1 MHQVW
6 HTGRAKLALIV
17 AIFLFAGGCGRT
29 KDGDV
34 QLSSLLRSGQTHME
48 KGRYREAI
56 TDFEKA
62 MTLDPSAP
70 EPYIRLALLYEECL
84 RDPLTALRYY
94 RKYQQVEKDPV
105 KREEVQGWIVQLE
118 QVAARAPNPGADETP
133 RELQVARLQGES
145 NPGRGL
151 TGQSGSPSSEG
162 TSPSK
167 GAQQKFPTGLQ
178 GSTVSSASSN
188 QAEERLKQ
196 LETERTALAKTL
208 NEARAEILKNQ
219 QAARQVEQN
228 NSSLRESYEAQVAEL
243 KRRLETAEGR
253 LRQLDSSPAKTQIA
267 QLTGELREA
276 KAQRDSTRSDY
287 AKATEEIARL
297 KEALNAYATTQ
308 ASLHKAN
315 DELRREIASLRS
327 QSPTRT
333 TTVRQYAVRRGD
345 TLKTIAASPS
355 IYGDSRKWIVIY
367 QANKDKVRDP
377 NKLTPG
383 QVLVI
388 PPG

>member
-1 MHQVW
+1 
-6 HTGRAKLALIV
+6 
-17 AIFLFAGGCGRT
+17 
-29 KDGDV
+29 
-34 QLSSLLRSGQTHME
+34 ME

-151 TGQSGSPSSEG
+151 TGQSGSPSSQG

-167 GAQQKFPTGLQ
+167 GAQQKFPTGLQETRQGRLQ

-196 LETERTALAKTL
+196 LETERTALAKSL
-208 NEARAEILKNQ
+208 DDARAEILKSQ
-219 QAARQVEQN
+219 QAARLAEQN
-228 NSSLRESYEAQVAEL
+228 NSSLRHSYEAQIADL

-276 KAQRDSTRSDY
+276 KARRDSTRSDY

-308 ASLHKAN
+308 ASLQKAN